1 MATINELDERIRIN
15 GKWVKKPKDKK
26 TNDEWLS
33 NFVVGEE
40 VLISGKYSFDPNI
53 KGIIAK
59 INKKSVSVK
68 LFAYEEIVN
77 EKDFENHAYGYNKL
91 IWETYTNDSKVIFNK
106 NKIIKKGEQYDEE
119 FIEGKRGYDYGR

>member
-1 MATINELDERIRIN
+1 MTTIDEQNVRVKIN
-15 GKWVKKPKDKK
+15 GRWVKKPTEK
-26 TNDEWLS
+26 NYEWLS
-33 NFVVGEE
+33 NFVIGEE
-40 VLISGKYSFDPNI
+40 VLIAGKYMHDPNI

-68 LFAYEEIVN
+68 LFAYTEGACIPA
-77 EKDFENHAYGYNKL
+77 FENRDYGYKKL

-106 NKIIKKGEQYDEE
+106 DLIIKKGEQYDAE

>member
-1 MATINELDERIRIN
+1 MATIDEQSGRVKIN
-15 GKWVKKPKDKK
+15 GKWVKKPKEKK

-33 NFVVGEE
+33 NFMVGEE
-40 VLISGKYSFDPNI
+40 VLIAGKYTWNPNI

-68 LFAYEEIVN
+68 LFAYTEIVN
-77 EKDFENHAYGYNKL
+77 EKDSENHAYGYNKL

-106 NKIIKKGEQYDEE
+106 HSIIKKGEQYDEE